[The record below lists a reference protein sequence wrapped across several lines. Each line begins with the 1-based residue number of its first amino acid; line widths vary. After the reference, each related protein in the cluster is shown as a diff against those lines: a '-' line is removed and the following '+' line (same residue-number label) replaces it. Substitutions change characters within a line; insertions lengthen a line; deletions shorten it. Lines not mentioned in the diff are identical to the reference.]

1 MNSKFRLTPS
11 TPLPE
16 DLESLTDDAVH
27 VVHSRLRRQMDAE
40 YADGLPSWE
49 TEVRLD
55 EVRAELNRREN
66 GEPGLM
72 LWSDGSQ
79 ILNVG

>member
-16 DLESLTDDAVH
+16 DLESLTDEAVH

-55 EVRAELNRREN
+55 EVRAELDRREN
-66 GEPGLM
+66 GEPRLT

-79 ILNVG
+79 VLSAG